1 MEEIINDDQVDDDN
15 DAAIAGALA
24 AAVTPMQSSRR
35 REGDRHQTG
44 TGRGRS
50 GGAGRGRGG
59 GTGRGRGGRGRFGNT
74 SKQQNWTYFLQFMR
88 WLHSTNYGK
97 DISFT
102 NDQLNAITPDDVVRY
117 MKFKV
122 YGDANADEDQ
132 AYPTEGRSSS
142 LEQYKK
148 SISKFMLSSY
158 PYNDEHN
165 TGNPT
170 RSKRVNTIV
179 NIVKKCEVQG
189 NGKESQARKPFNEK
203 EFVRI
208 MNILEQSDNVA
219 NRLFCSAVYR
229 YQLAMGARI
238 DDTFKLSKRNIKANT
253 DPTLE
258 SLSLVTK
265 LCWSKN
271 VMDEQDGTFIIISI
285 LVVII
290 ESVRRLTLLLLQFT
304 NRFC

>member
-1 MEEIINDDQVDDDN
+1 
-15 DAAIAGALA
+15 
-24 AAVTPMQSSRR
+24 
-35 REGDRHQTG
+35 
-44 TGRGRS
+44 
-50 GGAGRGRGG
+50 
-59 GTGRGRGGRGRFGNT
+59 
-74 SKQQNWTYFLQFMR
+74 
-88 WLHSTNYGK
+88 
-97 DISFT
+97 
-102 NDQLNAITPDDVVRY
+102 
-117 MKFKV
+117 
-122 YGDANADEDQ
+122 
-132 AYPTEGRSSS
+132 
-142 LEQYKK
+142 
-148 SISKFMLSSY
+148 MLSSY
-158 PYNDEHN
+158 PYNDEN
-165 TGNPT
+165 KTGNLT
-170 RSKRVNTIV
+170 KLKQVNTIV

-189 NGKESQARKPFNEK
+189 NGKASQARKLFNEK

>member
-1 MEEIINDDQVDDDN
+1 MEEVINEDQVDHDN
-15 DAAIAGALA
+15 DAAIAAALA
-24 AAVTPMQSSRR
+24 ANAVTPQQPSRR
-35 REGDRHQTG
+35 REGDRHQTPQQRTTTHG
-44 TGRGRS
+44 GAGRRRG

-59 GTGRGRGGRGRFGNT
+59 GTGRGRGGQGRFGNT
-74 SKQQNWTYFLQFMR
+74 SKQQNWSYFLQFMR
-88 WLHSTNYGK
+88 WLHDTNYGK
-97 DISFT
+97 DVSFT
-102 NDQLNAITPDDVVRY
+102 NDQLNAITPDDVLRY
-117 MKFKV
+117 LKLKA
-122 YGDANADEDQ
+122 YGDADADEDQ
-132 AYPTEGRSSS
+132 LYPTEGRASS

-158 PYNDEHN
+158 PYNDENN

-170 RSKRVNTIV
+170 KSKRVNTIV

-189 NGKESQARKPFNEK
+189 NGKASQARKPFNEK
-203 EFVRI
+203 ELVRI

-219 NRLFCSAVYR
+219 KRLFCSAVYR

-238 DDTFKLSKRNIKANT
+238 DDTSKLSKRNIKANT

-271 VMDEQDGTFIIISI
+271 VMDEQDGTFIIIYFYS
-285 LVVII
+285 
-290 ESVRRLTLLLLQFT
+290 
-304 NRFC
+304 CCYY